1 MKRIHLLGTTLALAV
16 GMSAGALAATTATSN
31 PPATSGSTTA
41 PQSTAQPAGNE
52 AMHRAAMSSD
62 QVKAIQTSLNSNGE
76 HVSVDGKLGPKTA
89 AALKDYQQKQGL
101 KPTGRP
107 DKATMD
113 HLHPTT

>member
-1 MKRIHLLGTTLALAV
+1 
-16 GMSAGALAATTATSN
+16 MSAGAFAGTATTATSN
-31 PPATSGSTTA
+31 PPATSGSTKA
-41 PQSTAQPAGNE
+41 PQSTAQPAGNK

-62 QVKAIQTSLNSNGE
+62 QVRAIQTSLNSNGE
-76 HVSVDGKLGPKTA
+76 HLSVDGKLGPKTV

-113 HLHPTT
+113 HLRPTT